1 MKRYVVDRERLESMY
16 PTMDERF
23 ERNMRA
29 MIDTLPA
36 RREHRQ
42 AVMKP
47 RYAVAFALLMVL
59 LLCATA
65 LAAYVVNRG
74 FFSDVAELNRLAGA
88 YDDWTLAEK
97 ESIVR
102 SMKEHGVL
110 QDAAP
115 WDAALAVSSEKKRE
129 QALNQLFS
137 DRYGIHGRTDVITA
151 AGIVESELGMYDP
164 EWTLEKKAAY
174 TQLMLE
180 LNLLG
185 YDANI
190 DFLPGEGDIPQEE
203 AVKIAK
209 KAVQEAY
216 GYDDATM
223 EGYDTW
229 TYFVLHRSEMGVK
242 EPYYMLEFVGPGL
255 DYHVA
260 YVSGD
265 GCVLSSADGYKNIT
279 SPAEDAARIEAEKS
293 VREIPKEERYAKHIS
308 GLPQL
313 NAQSFTRE
321 DRIADGAIGL
331 ADGTAVIYGRNCY
344 NAENGVCDGAFAE
357 CVNEQGQTV
366 WNLELTAQNGEDY
379 KPETMMQ
386 LEGGDLLM
394 ILKRQKDGERRQS
407 IAYILYD
414 QIRIGADGG
423 ILERREL
430 KGISKLTGMGEVR
443 FEQMFADPGH
453 GGVLV
458 SGYAGGRHIP
468 VYAQLD
474 EQGEP
479 LFTWQFE
486 ELLGHAPYLKTTDEG
501 YVLTAW
507 NGAAKESILRFYDMQ
522 GRLLHEGERVRN
534 IRINRVRSCG
544 NGELMV
550 TSGFMK
556 DGEWVLARID
566 DHGRLLSRMI
576 YEDKSGPIP
585 MPTEII
591 RIGERYLYAASHH
604 LGGNDSTGHTGVI
617 ISGADDTIREYDM
630 KSDFDRAQGIG
641 NSYLAPVGSRRAV
654 YVCSVADEEKEN
666 KRNVILTIMEI
677 PQ

>member
-1 MKRYVVDRERLESMY
+1 
-16 PTMDERF
+16 MDERF

-36 RREHRQ
+36 RREHRR
-42 AVMKP
+42 ARTKP
-47 RYAVAFALLMVL
+47 RYAVAFALLMVA

-74 FFSDVAELNRLAGA
+74 FFSDVAELNQIAGA
-88 YDDWTLAEK
+88 YDDWTLEEK

-115 WDAALAVSSEKKRE
+115 WDAALKIFSEKKRE

-137 DRYGIHGRTDVITA
+137 DRYGINGRTDVITA
-151 AGIVESELGMYDP
+151 AGIVEKELGLYDP

-180 LNLLG
+180 LDLLG
-185 YDANI
+185 YDTNI
-190 DFLPGEGDIPQEE
+190 DLLPDENDIPQQQVIE
-203 AVKIAK
+203 IAK

-216 GYDDATM
+216 SYDDAEM
-223 EGYDTW
+223 GNYDIW
-229 TYFVLHRSEMGVK
+229 TSFLLRRSEIGVRD
-242 EPYYMLEFVGPGL
+242 PYYMLEFVGPEL
-255 DYHVA
+255 SYHVV

-265 GCVLSSADGYKNIT
+265 GKVLSSEDGYKGIT
-279 SPAEDAARIEAEKS
+279 SPAEDAARIQAEKQ
-293 VREIPKEERYAKHIS
+293 VREIPKEERYANHVA
-308 GLPQL
+308 GLPLLDTQ
-313 NAQSFTRE
+313 TYVRE
-321 DRIADGAIGL
+321 DRIADGAVGL
-331 ADGTAVIYGRNCY
+331 ADKTAVVYGRICY
-344 NAENGVCDGAFAE
+344 NAENGSCDGAFAE
-357 CVNEQGQTV
+357 CVNERGETV
-366 WNLELTAQNGEDY
+366 WNLELAAQNGEDY

-386 LEGGDLLM
+386 LDNGDLLM
-394 ILKRQKDGERRQS
+394 ILKRQKDGEQRQS

-414 QIRIGADGG
+414 QIRISADGSV
-423 ILERREL
+423 LERREL
-430 KGISKLTGMGEVR
+430 RGISELTGVGQVR
-443 FEQMFADPGH
+443 FEQMFAEAGH

-458 SGYAGGRHIP
+458 SGYMGGRHIP

-474 EQGEP
+474 ENGES

-486 ELLGHAPYLKTTDEG
+486 ELLGYVPYLKVTDEG

-507 NGAAKESILRFYDMQ
+507 NEVANESILRFYDKQ
-522 GRLLHEGERVRN
+522 GNLLREGESVKD

-544 NGELMV
+544 NGDILV

-566 DHGRLLSRMI
+566 DHGRLLEKMT
-576 YEDKSGPIP
+576 YTDESGPIQ
-585 MPTEII
+585 MPTQIVQV
-591 RIGERYLYAASHH
+591 GERYMYVSDHH
-604 LGGNDSTGHTGVI
+604 LGVNDATGHVGVT
-617 ISGADDTIREYDM
+617 ISDAEGAIREYGM
-630 KSDFDRAQGIG
+630 NSEMQKEQGIG
-641 NSYLAPVGSRRAV
+641 YLHLAPVGDDCAMLVS
-654 YVCSVADEEKEN
+654 SVMGEKESD
-666 KRNVILTIMEI
+666 RNVILRILHI